1 MSLSGEEKAAALFL
15 SGLQSSGLT
24 RTAYTGA
31 GARIEVGDI
40 DNSLKKAYTTDD
52 AWAELG
58 GNREA
63 QQFDMKM
70 LALTNP
76 GEYATMR
83 AAALGQVKKTTEAS
97 YATAYGQF
105 VEAGF
110 SREEAKHMALKTA
123 SITKSVQE
131 QAMNKKFGGLDS
143 VFMGTVAREHA
154 PSHVRTHASSASS
167 GEHKKRRRR
176 KH

>member
-1 MSLSGEEKAAALFL
+1 MSQSSEEKAAALFL
-15 SGLQSSGLT
+15 SGLQSSGLA
-24 RTAYTGA
+24 RTAYTGK
-31 GARIEVGDI
+31 GAKIKV
-40 DNSLKKAYTTDD
+40 DNVEDSLKGDYTTED

-76 GEYATMR
+76 AEYATMR

-97 YATAYGQF
+97 YSTAYGQF

-110 SREEAKHMALKTA
+110 SREEAKQMALKTA
-123 SITKSVQE
+123 SVTKSVQE

-154 PSHVRTHASSASS
+154 PSHVRTHASSD
-167 GEHKKRRRR
+167 KKRRRK

>member
-1 MSLSGEEKAAALFL
+1 MEAEAKKAAMELFV
-15 SGLQSSGLT
+15 SSVT
-24 RTAYTGA
+24 AAASRTPYAGA
-31 GARIEVGDI
+31 GAKIDVGDI
-40 DNSLKKAYTTDD
+40 GDSLKKAYTTDD

-58 GNREA
+58 GTREA

-76 GEYATMR
+76 AEYATMR
-83 AAALGQVKKTTEAS
+83 ATALGQVKKTTEAS
-97 YATAYGQF
+97 YSTAYGQF

-110 SREEAKHMALKTA
+110 SREEAKQMALKTA

-154 PSHVRTHASSASS
+154 PSHVKTHASID
-167 GEHKKRRRR
+167 KKRRRR

>member
-1 MSLSGEEKAAALFL
+1 MSQSGEEKAAALFL

-24 RTAYTGA
+24 RTAYTGN
-31 GARIEVGDI
+31 GAKIKV
-40 DNSLKKAYTTDD
+40 DNVEDSLKGVYTVDD

-83 AAALGQVKKTTEAS
+83 AAALGQVKAATEAS
-97 YATAYGQF
+97 YAVAYKQF

-110 SREEAKHMALKTA
+110 SREEAKQMALKTA

-143 VFMGTVAREHA
+143 VFMGTVARENA
-154 PSHVRTHASSASS
+154 PSHIRTHASSGTAA
-167 GEHKKRRRR
+167 HKKRRGR

>member
-1 MSLSGEEKAAALFL
+1 MEAEAKKAAMELFV
-15 SGLQSSGLT
+15 SSIT
-24 RTAYTGA
+24 AAASRTPYAGA
-31 GARIEVGDI
+31 GAKIDVGDI
-40 DNSLKKAYTTDD
+40 GDSLKKAYTTDD

-76 GEYATMR
+76 GEYETMR

-97 YATAYGQF
+97 YAVAYGQF

-110 SREEAKHMALKTA
+110 SREEAKQMALKTA

-143 VFMGTVAREHA
+143 VFMGTVARENA
-154 PSHVRTHASSASS
+154 PSHIRTHASSGTAT
-167 GEHKKRRRR
+167 HKKRRGR

>member
-1 MSLSGEEKAAALFL
+1 MSGDEAKAKAAMELFVN
-15 SGLQSSGLT
+15 SIAS
-24 RTAYTGA
+24 RTPYAGEGA
-31 GARIEVGDI
+31 KYKVGSVED
-40 DNSLKKAYTTDD
+40 SLKADYTVDD

-76 GEYATMR
+76 AEYATMR
-83 AAALGQVKKTTEAS
+83 AAALAQVKKTTEAS
-97 YATAYGQF
+97 YAVAYGQF

-110 SREEAKHMALKTA
+110 SREEAKQMALKTA

-143 VFMGTVAREHA
+143 VFMGTVATENA
-154 PSHVRTHASSASS
+154 PSHIRTHASSGTAT
-167 GEHKKRRRR
+167 HKKRRGR

>member
-1 MSLSGEEKAAALFL
+1 MNDEKKAAAMELFV
-15 SGLQSSGLT
+15 SSLT
-24 RTAYTGA
+24 AAASRTSYAGA
-31 GARIEVGDI
+31 GAKIKV
-40 DNSLKKAYTTDD
+40 DNVEDSLKGAYTTDD

-58 GNREA
+58 GNRES

-76 GEYATMR
+76 AEYATMR
-83 AAALGQVKKTTEAS
+83 ATALGQVKAATESS
-97 YATAYGQF
+97 YKVAYGQF
-105 VEAGF
+105 FEAGF
-110 SREEAKHMALKTA
+110 SREEAKQMALKTA
-123 SITKSVQE
+123 SVTKSVQE

-143 VFMGTVAREHA
+143 VFMGTVAREHT
-154 PSHVRTHASSASS
+154 PSYLKHSASSASS

>member
-1 MSLSGEEKAAALFL
+1 MADEKLAAMELFAKAV
-15 SGLQSSGLT
+15 
-24 RTAYTGA
+24 TAAKPSYIGKGA
-31 GARIEVGDI
+31 KIEVGDI
-40 DNSLKKAYTTDD
+40 GESLKGDYTTED

-83 AAALGQVKKTTEAS
+83 ATALGQVKAATESS
-97 YATAYGQF
+97 YKVAYGQF
-105 VEAGF
+105 FEAGF
-110 SREEAKHMALKTA
+110 SREEAKQMALKTA
-123 SITKSVQE
+123 SVTKSVQE

-143 VFMGTVAREHA
+143 VFMGTVARENA
-154 PSHVRTHASSASS
+154 PSHVRTHASS

>member
-1 MSLSGEEKAAALFL
+1 MEAEAKKAAMELFI
-15 SGLQSSGLT
+15 SSVT
-24 RTAYTGA
+24 AAASRTPYAGA
-31 GARIEVGDI
+31 GAKIDVGDI
-40 DNSLKKAYTTDD
+40 GDSLKKAYTTDD

-76 GEYATMR
+76 AEYATMR

-110 SREEAKHMALKTA
+110 SREEAKQMALKTA
-123 SITKSVQE
+123 SVTKSVQE

-154 PSHVRTHASSASS
+154 PSHVRTHASSD
-167 GEHKKRRRR
+167 KKRRRK

>member
-1 MSLSGEEKAAALFL
+1 MELFVTSLTAAA
-15 SGLQSSGLT
+15 S
-24 RTAYTGA
+24 RTSYAGA
-31 GARIEVGDI
+31 GAKIDVGDI
-40 DNSLKKAYTTDD
+40 GDSLKKAYTTDD

-83 AAALGQVKKTTEAS
+83 ATALNQVKKTTEAS
-97 YATAYGQF
+97 YSTAYGQF

-110 SREEAKHMALKTA
+110 SREEAKQMALKTA
-123 SITKSVQE
+123 SVTKSVQE

-154 PSHVRTHASSASS
+154 PSHVKTHASSD
-167 GEHKKRRRR
+167 KKRRRK

>member
-1 MSLSGEEKAAALFL
+1 MSGDEAKKAAMELFA
-15 SGLQSSGLT
+15 SSLT
-24 RTAYTGA
+24 AAASRTSYAGA
-31 GARIEVGDI
+31 GAKIEVGNVGD
-40 DNSLKKAYTTDD
+40 SLKAAYTTDD

-58 GNREA
+58 GNRES

-83 AAALGQVKKTTEAS
+83 AAALGQVKATTEAS
-97 YATAYGQF
+97 YATAYKQF

-110 SREEAKHMALKTA
+110 SREEAKQMALKTA
-123 SITKSVQE
+123 SVTKSVQE

-143 VFMGTVAREHA
+143 VFMGTVAREHT
-154 PSHVRTHASSASS
+154 PSYLKHSASSASS